1 MYKTSPFYI
10 QTFSLEKDA
19 ARCSEK
25 LRMQETVASTAIVFL
40 KTNAYWDGFEQYW
53 IRIRIKKKRVKTGI
67 LSCIPLLPMA
77 KLLLEKYKGVKEG
90 VVFPIQDPT
99 DINEY
104 LKDIATVV
112 NISAFGTLYI
122 RYRRVEQ

>member
-1 MYKTSPFYI
+1 
-10 QTFSLEKDA
+10 
-19 ARCSEK
+19 
-25 LRMQETVASTAIVFL
+25 MQETVASTAIVFL